1 MDVLLFDFIENK
13 ETRKRRCYG
22 YYFMLHGLK
31 LKLQTLNNMIL
42 IMVNK
47 IKFLQSILELR
58 EASANIEPK
67 HQNDVADLINS
78 YKSLYQK
85 WVFDLRNL

>member
-42 IMVNK
+42 IM
-47 IKFLQSILELR
+47 ELR

-85 WVFDLRNL
+85 WVFDLRHLD